1 MDGIREWRP
10 LGKQAEGV
18 GARYRVELGQLP
30 VPLRAVL
37 VIVAW
42 RRPHEIGW
50 TTEASPVSNRGRW
63 DFRPLEGGTE
73 VELSVT
79 YQPPAGAVGNFLASG
94 VEGLVKARIGA
105 ALDRMKEKLEA

>member
-10 LGKQAEGV
+10 VGKQAEGV

-79 YQPPAGAVGNFLASG
+79 YQPPAGVVGNFLASG